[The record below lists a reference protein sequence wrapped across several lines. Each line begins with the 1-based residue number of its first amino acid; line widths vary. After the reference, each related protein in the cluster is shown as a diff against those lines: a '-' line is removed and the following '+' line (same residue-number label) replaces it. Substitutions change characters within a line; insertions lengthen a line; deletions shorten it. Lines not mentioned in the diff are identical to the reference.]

1 MHGGSYVNGP
11 SWHRID
17 SVAPLPTVAAWLMVT
32 VAFVPVAL
40 QEIQARIV
48 DKVAAEFEG
57 ENVQDSTESGVEK
70 VI

>member
-1 MHGGSYVNGP
+1 
-11 SWHRID
+11 
-17 SVAPLPTVAAWLMVT
+17 MVT